1 VKEVLAFKPA
11 HIVRDVPKQDVAMV
25 KEYACMQ
32 GLVAL
37 DGALMGDLDDI
48 HAAMLKVKEEGLWS
62 KPVYT

>member
-1 VKEVLAFKPA
+1 VSA
-11 HIVRDVPKQDVAMV
+11 V

-37 DGALMGDLDDI
+37 DGALMGDLDAI